1 MYKSNTELIV
11 IDAKATEPIPTNV
24 VFWSHDKGTA
34 KMLFQLQ
41 KDYVNQTL
49 SEGTIVPICLDFVGG
64 RHIYHAVIEDAVNGI
79 VSIVLEDNILGY
91 QGRVDGSI
99 YIELPDSRSLD
110 TAGRFTF
117 DIKRSPIDLNTP
129 ELEDYYW
136 QGFGEIMNQYHQT
149 IAEIET
155 ESERLLNELQARILT
170 LEEKLDDVELRARF
184 KTAWSWSA
192 DGTDRF
198 TTVYPNENILANSK
212 DYSSK
217 WSFSNA
223 ALTEILEADGT
234 PTKIIKFNFN
244 PNGWVGMYQ
253 HYSNLSVRPKTG
265 DIVTLSFYA
274 KGNGA
279 IYAGMEG
286 ITGVINAKATT
297 EWKLYNLTGVVSEDI
312 DNISMYLSNAVNT
325 ATSIYVHSVKLEIND
340 EPTIYT
346 PAPSEDPINA
356 YPQYKGISIA
366 DSDNPAD
373 YSWQAED
380 NTIAKKATLD
390 SHTENISN
398 PHKVTKTQIG
408 LGNVDNYSTATQAEA
423 EAGTD
428 NTKAMTPLRTKQLLD
443 AKLLNMVYPIGS
455 IYMSVNSAT
464 PATLFGGTWER
475 FSKGRVLVG
484 VDEDDAALKTAG
496 TNGGS
501 TNPLTAHT
509 HTTQLTTYRVTS
521 TGSGAVNNLA
531 RSTDQGNAMTGEFGS
546 VTSSGDNT
554 DHKNWQPFDT
564 VYIWK
569 RTA

>member
-1 MYKSNTELIV
+1 MYKSNTELIM

-34 KMLFQLQ
+34 KLVFELK
-41 KDYVNQTL
+41 KDTIPQSL
-49 SEGTIVPICLDFVGG
+49 AEGTKVPILLEFSSATAEGG
-64 RHIYHAVIEDAVNGI
+64 MGKHTYFATIDDAIEGI

-91 QGRVDGSI
+91 VGRVDGSI

-117 DIKRSPIDLNTP
+117 DIKRSPIDENVP

-136 QGFGEIMNQYHQT
+136 QGFNEIMAQYHQT
-149 IAEIET
+149 IAGIET

-170 LEEKLDDVELRARF
+170 LEEKLDNVELRARF

-198 TTVYPNENILANSK
+198 TTVYPGENYVLKSKEPYTATGDGTSNQYPIEIRHIRFGADVLNGQATIQYKATISNYTSGTFLRIKMYDAIGIWSSFGEWNDITGNSTKLIQWKGTLPPLK
-212 DYSSK
+212 DGG
-217 WSFSNA
+217 
-223 ALTEILEADGT
+223 ILEFRFNTDLGANIKIEELCIREGT
-234 PTKIIKFNFN
+234 D
-244 PNGWVGMYQ
+244 Y
-253 HYSNLSVRPKTG
+253 
-265 DIVTLSFYA
+265 YA
-274 KGNGA
+274 
-279 IYAGMEG
+279 
-286 ITGVINAKATT
+286 
-297 EWKLYNLTGVVSEDI
+297 
-312 DNISMYLSNAVNT
+312 
-325 ATSIYVHSVKLEIND
+325 
-340 EPTIYT
+340 YT

-356 YPQYKGISIA
+356 YPQYKGISIV

-380 NTIAKKATLD
+380 NTIAKKTDLTKD
-390 SHTENISN
+390 
-398 PHKVTKTQIG
+398 KVG

-423 EAGTD
+423 EAGTAT
-428 NTKAMTPLRTKQLLD
+428 NKFMTPLRTKQLFD
-443 AKLLNMVYPIGS
+443 SKLLNMVYPIGS

-484 VDEDDAALKTAG
+484 VDESDTVLATSGKQ
-496 TNGGS
+496 GGS

-509 HTTQLTTYRVTS
+509 HVTQLTTYRVTS
-521 TGSGAVNNLA
+521 GTGSGSANNLGRA
-531 RSTDQGNAMTGEFGS
+531 TDVGDKMTGEFGS
-546 VTSSGDNT
+546 VTSTGDNT
-554 DHKNWQPFDT
+554 YHNNWQPFTT
-564 VYIWK
+564 VYMWK